1 MEVCAL
7 ASGSSGNC
15 FYVCNENAAIL
26 VDVGIS
32 AKQILERLKAI
43 NQNPLKIKAIFIT
56 HEHSD
61 HIKGSDVLARKFNIP
76 IFATKATTQ
85 KGFLCS
91 NADLINCINKDSTIK
106 IEKLKVEAFSKTHS
120 AADPVSY
127 NIYENKKVSII
138 TDAGHACKNIQ
149 NNIADCDLLCIE
161 ANHDELMLQ
170 EGPYP
175 YFLKK
180 WISSDEGHLSNK
192 QAALSVLEHASS
204 KLKNIVLSHLSQTNN
219 TPELALKTFTEI
231 IKQRQSFNPQISVSL
246 REMPTKLFTI

>member
-1 MEVCAL
+1 MEISAL

-15 FYVCNENAAIL
+15 FYIANEKSAVLI
-26 VDVGIS
+26 DVGIS
-32 AKQILERLKAI
+32 AKQILSRLV
-43 NQNPLKIKAIFIT
+43 NVGGDVRKIKGIFIT

-61 HIKGSDVLARKFNIP
+61 HIRGSDILARKLNIP
-76 IFATKATTQ
+76 IFATKATAQ

-91 NADLINCINKDSTIK
+91 NKDLVNCINKDSIIK
-106 IEKLKVEAFSKTHS
+106 IEKLKIEAFSKTHS

-127 NIYENKKVSII
+127 SIYENKKVSII

-204 KLKNIVLSHLSQTNN
+204 KLKNIVLSHLSQANN
-219 TPELALKTFTEI
+219 TPELALKT
-231 IKQRQSFNPQISVSL
+231 
-246 REMPTKLFTI
+246 